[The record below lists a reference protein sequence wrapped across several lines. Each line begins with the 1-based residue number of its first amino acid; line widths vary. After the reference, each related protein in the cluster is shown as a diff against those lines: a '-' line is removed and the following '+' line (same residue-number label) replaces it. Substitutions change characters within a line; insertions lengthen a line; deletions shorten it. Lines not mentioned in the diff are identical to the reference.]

1 VIFGDQIAIGPI
13 LPIDVP
19 HLFQWFDDVEEVRLN
34 EPYRPLNWH
43 RQESFW
49 LNEENDL
56 SRCLFAVRARD
67 AAEIIGFIQ
76 ISRIDPI
83 HRSAMI
89 GLLIGGKAHRGLG
102 KGREALGLAIDYCW
116 NHLNL
121 TRLTLRVFAR
131 NERAIALYA
140 KTGFQEEGRFRDAL
154 FIGGEWIDVI
164 AMALNHPD
172 RSAARK
178 RAAQA
183 SPLPHAGGE

>member
-13 LPIDVP
+13 LPIDIP
-19 HLFQWFDDVEEVRLN
+19 RLFQWFDDVDEVRLN

-49 LNEENDL
+49 LNADNDH
-56 SRCLFAVRARD
+56 SRCFFAIRSREGP
-67 AAEIIGFIQ
+67 EIIGFVQ

-89 GLLIGGKAHRGLG
+89 GIQIDKAHRGRG
-102 KGREALGLAIDYCW
+102 HGREALGLAIDYCW

-121 TRLTLRVFAR
+121 TRLTLNAFAG
-131 NERAIALYA
+131 NERAIALYGKA
-140 KTGFQEEGRFRDAL
+140 GFQQEGRFRDAL

-164 AMALNHPD
+164 AMALHHPE
-172 RSAARK
+172 RVVSRRRESA
-178 RAAQA
+178 
-183 SPLPHAGGE
+183 LHAVS

>member
-1 VIFGDQIAIGPI
+1 MIFGDQIAIGPI

-49 LNEENDL
+49 LNEENDH
-56 SRCLFAVRARD
+56 SRCFFAIRARD

-89 GLLIGGKAHRGLG
+89 GLMIGEKAHRGQG
-102 KGREALGLAIDYCW
+102 KGREALGMAIDYCW

-121 TRLTLRVFAR
+121 TRLTLHVFAG

-154 FIGGEWIDVI
+154 FIGGAWIDVM
-164 AMALNHPD
+164 AMALHHPD
-172 RSAARK
+172 RSASR
-178 RAAQA
+178 RA
-183 SPLPHAGGE
+183 